1 MPAVTLSAKYQLV
14 IPKEIR
20 EALDLRPGQ
29 KIQVFREGNL
39 VTLVP
44 VPSIQSLRGMARG
57 MDTTIEREED
67 RV

>member
-57 MDTTIEREED
+57 MDTTVEREED

>member
-57 MDTTIEREED
+57 IDTTVEREED

>member
-1 MPAVTLSAKYQLV
+1 MPAVTLSTKYQLV

-44 VPSIQSLRGMARG
+44 VRPIQELRGMARG
-57 MDTTIEREED
+57 MDTTVEREED